1 MPLLILLRH
10 GQSIWNLEN
19 RFTGETDIDLSP
31 LGEEEAKRAGL
42 LLKKYIISE
51 AFTSVLK
58 RSIHTLEIVL
68 QEIGKDIPVI
78 QSSALNERNYGDLQ
92 GLNKTETEQK
102 YGANQVLLWRRSYD
116 TAPPHGESLK
126 NTFDRVVPYYK
137 KEIEPQLKIG
147 KSILV
152 VAHGNSLRA
161 LMMHLEGINAT
172 DIAEVNIATGIPRA
186 YEYTKALN
194 LLSVQYLEDTNPP
207 LDQMEKE
214 IKFEPISNQ

>member
-1 MPLLILLRH
+1 MILLRH

-31 LGEEEAKRAGL
+31 RGEEEAKQAGL

-68 QEIGKDIPVI
+68 KEIGKEIPVI
-78 QSSALNERNYGDLQ
+78 QSPALNERNYGDLQ
-92 GLNKTETEQK
+92 GLNKTETEIK
-102 YGANQVLLWRRSYD
+102 YGEDQVLLWRRSFD
-116 TAPPHGESLK
+116 IAPPHGESLK

-137 KEIEPQLKIG
+137 MKIEPKLKIG

-161 LMMHLEGINAT
+161 LMMQLEGISAT
-172 DIAEVNIATGIPRA
+172 DIAEVNIATGIPRV
-186 YEYTKALN
+186 YEYTKALT
-194 LLSVQYLEDTNPP
+194 LLCVQYLENTNRPGN
-207 LDQMEKE
+207 QREKE
-214 IKFEPISNQ
+214 IN